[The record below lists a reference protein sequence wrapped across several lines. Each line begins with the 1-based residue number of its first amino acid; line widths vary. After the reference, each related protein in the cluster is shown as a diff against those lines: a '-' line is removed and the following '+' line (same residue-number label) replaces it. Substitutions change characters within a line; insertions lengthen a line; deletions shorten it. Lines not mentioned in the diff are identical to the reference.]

1 MPRIRPICPQTDMF
15 NPPPEPTR
23 LERLLAKLDEL
34 TASLHATHCP
44 DADAVYAERQAVL
57 AELASIGYRP

>member
-1 MPRIRPICPQTDMF
+1 MF